1 MAGATFPPPGAT
13 DCHVHV
19 VGPKRRFPLPPE
31 ARYTPSDAP
40 VGELAVMLK
49 RLGLERVVIIQPSF
63 YGTDNACTLSAI
75 AELGPGMARGVAV
88 LPDAV
93 SADTIDAF
101 NAQGIRGLRI
111 NIATFGITA
120 ADAIRQKVEA
130 AAATCAEAGWHV
142 QIFVPSA
149 AIEALAPTLR
159 ALPVD
164 TVIDHFGLTDP
175 DAPDAALATLLKLI
189 DTGKVWVKISGAY
202 RITRD
207 PDHPGI
213 DPMARAL
220 AAANP
225 ERIVWGSDWPH
236 TPTKDLQ
243 HPDPG
248 QESPFQTVDTAGL
261 LALLPRWLEG
271 DALIHRVLVDNP
283 ARLYG
288 FD

>member
-1 MAGATFPPPGAT
+1 MAEFPPPGAT

-19 VGPKRRFPLPPE
+19 IAKQRFPLPAE

-40 VGELAVMLK
+40 VGALAAMLK
-49 RLGLERVVIIQPSF
+49 RLGLERVVVVQPSF

-75 AELGPGMARGVAV
+75 AELGLGMARGVAV
-88 LPDAV
+88 LPDQV

-101 NAQGIRGLRI
+101 DAQGIRGLRV
-111 NIATFGITA
+111 NIATHGTTPV
-120 ADAIRQKVEA
+120 DDIRKRIEA
-130 AAATCAEAGWHV
+130 AAATCAETGWHV
-142 QIFVPSA
+142 QIFVPAA
-149 AIEALAPTLR
+149 AIEALAPTLG

-175 DAPDAALATLLKLI
+175 DAPDAGIATLVKLI

-202 RITRD
+202 RITKD
-207 PDHPGI
+207 PTHPGI
-213 DPMARAL
+213 DPVARAL
-220 AAANP
+220 VAANP

-236 TPTKDLQ
+236 TPTKELQ
-243 HPDPG
+243 HPDPT
-248 QESPFQTVDTAGL
+248 QESPFQDVDAAGL
-261 LALLPRWLEG
+261 LALLPRWLED
-271 DALIHRVLVDNP
+271 DALIRRVLVDNP